1 MGMVLSMTIFK
12 RRAVRE
18 AGLSLVEVLV
28 AITILG
34 LSLLALAPMF
44 TGAVRTNASANQ
56 LTNANTLA
64 REKLEELSGY
74 PRSDVRLNVPAGS
87 NAAGPAGTT
96 ITGATVGACTAV
108 PGANPARTY
117 CDSDLPR
124 WHKPSTGQTSYLVA
138 KPAGAGWFL
147 FPYARTYTVEQ
158 FDGNLTARVAS
169 PNSYVV
175 KLITVTVRPTLG
187 PLPGLRQTQQ
197 SLYLRV
203 RDLV

>member
-1 MGMVLSMTIFK
+1 MVLNMTIAK
-12 RRAVRE
+12 GGYRGH
-18 AGLSLVEVLV
+18 AGLTLVEVLV

-74 PRSDVRLNVPAGS
+74 PRSDPRLAVPANA
-87 NAAGPAGTT
+87 NAAGPQGTT
-96 ITGATVGACTAV
+96 ITGASVGLCPAV
-108 PGANPARTY
+108 PGAVPPRRF
-117 CDSDLPR
+117 CDSDLPK
-124 WHKPSTGQTSYLVA
+124 WHKPSTGQTSYVDNS
-138 KPAGAGWFL
+138 PGAGWFQ
-147 FPYARTYTVEQ
+147 FPYSRTYTIEQ
-158 FDGNLTARVAS
+158 FEGNLTTRVVA
-169 PNSYVV
+169 PNPYVV
-175 KLITVTVRPTLG
+175 KLITVIVQPTRG
-187 PLPGLRQTQQ
+187 PFPGLRQTRQ